1 MRTAVVHPP
10 DETASIR
17 PIPAKSPS
25 SSTRLSKILS
35 SVATPASSA
44 GAAAEDDLDEDRGR
58 NVVLGTVKFGSDVLR
73 EVEEKRRDM
82 SAAVEAEAATAEP
95 QKTKANVKE
104 DLIRVGKPLT
114 EQSKVIMCLLIRA

>member
-1 MRTAVVHPP
+1 M
-10 DETASIR
+10 
-17 PIPAKSPS
+17 
-25 SSTRLSKILS
+25 
-35 SVATPASSA
+35 
-44 GAAAEDDLDEDRGR
+44 DEDRGR